1 MAGLFNAN
9 QGFLFTNI
17 LQIPNLFQ
25 APYETMSRIG
35 FILLSILFIVAI
47 LHENF
52 QALKNQSDY
61 SGLFIRVILVVG
73 LLVIYERFFIWVVY
87 GMDLA
92 ANAVL
97 PHEEFQEVI
106 KAFLTQP
113 LTWKTAWKFDLRLTA
128 TMLNYITY
136 AIACALFGAIM
147 MLRFALLSFLYV
159 IGPIVISIGI
169 YKGTS
174 QGLTAWLKSLI
185 AISAWNVIL
194 SILMKV
200 ISVMNLT
207 AIYLTD
213 ETNFLTILA
222 ANVLFIAL
230 FVLVP
235 LLSNQFVS
243 GSNLSGLGSIVLG
256 AFTAVVTR
264 VLIRPMFQQPKPGK
278 SNPQAGGSSYK

>member
-1 MAGLFNAN
+1 MNKVKSMFFNMLDSYN
-9 QGFLFTNI
+9 DTRN
-17 LQIPNLFQ
+17 
-25 APYETMSRIG
+25 
-35 FILLSILFIVAI
+35 
-47 LHENF
+47 
-52 QALKNQSDY
+52 QALT
-61 SGLFIRVILVVG
+61 LRIRYRFRVKHAHSIN
-73 LLVIYERFFIWVVY
+73 LLPIP
-87 GMDLA
+87 A
-92 ANAVL
+92 A
-97 PHEEFQEVI
+97 
-106 KAFLTQP
+106 
-113 LTWKTAWKFDLRLTA
+113 
-128 TMLNYITY
+128 
-136 AIACALFGAIM
+136 
-147 MLRFALLSFLYV
+147 
-159 IGPIVISIGI
+159 
-169 YKGTS
+169 
-174 QGLTAWLKSLI
+174 
-185 AISAWNVIL
+185 IL